1 MTKRI
6 DNEIQSFNR
15 TKLSFSLIMLDIDNF
30 KMINDNFGYNIG
42 DIVLKKIV
50 EIIMNRIRKTDILSR
65 WGGEEFII
73 LLPDTKTEK
82 AVILAEEIRSQLS
95 NMDIEKVGLV
105 TASFGVSCYCEGDN
119 IDTLIKKVD
128 DLMYKAKADG
138 RNLTRY

>member
-128 DLMYKAKADG
+128 DLMYKAKSDG
-138 RNLTRY
+138 RNCTRY